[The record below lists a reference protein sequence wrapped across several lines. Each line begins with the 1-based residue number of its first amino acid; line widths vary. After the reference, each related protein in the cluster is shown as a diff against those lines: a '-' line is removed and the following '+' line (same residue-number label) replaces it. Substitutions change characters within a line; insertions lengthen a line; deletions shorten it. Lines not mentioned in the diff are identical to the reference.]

1 MFQNISVQETLV
13 QLHCTHTNNKIN
25 NIEGLN
31 SSYGSKMRTFHPEF
45 QIKYRLN
52 KEIAIKWI
60 SSNSPRI
67 KFLGHQLQKQQ
78 FKFVKSISDFWT
90 NFFSFQNR
98 PNSIKNRLHIQRLIT
113 EKVKNYHQKLIVP
126 RISSFFFVYLEL
138 FRSRFDQKSN
148 ISRTF

>member
-78 FKFVKSISDFWT
+78 FTFVKSISDFWT
-90 NFFSFQNR
+90 NFFPSKIGQTRSKIDCIFRDSYNR
-98 PNSIKNRLHIQRLIT
+98 KSN
-113 EKVKNYHQKLIVP
+113 NYH
-126 RISSFFFVYLEL
+126 FFFL
-138 FRSRFDQKSN
+138 FC
-148 ISRTF
+148 ISRDIQITI